1 MKIINI
7 NINNNFYIITLIALV
22 SYSITINHNLLALY
36 GIKDNPNFNKDNF
49 DDFNNN
55 DLFKKIGDMEKKCKM
70 LDNDINMLKTKNQ
83 DYKLK
88 IEINKIYIKI
98 LYALIF
104 IFLLIIFVVIIIK
117 FYFQFHKKK
126 SISKFYNL
134 REKFDDEPIRER
146 KKFIIN

>member
-1 MKIINI
+1 MEIVNIIH
-7 NINNNFYIITLIALV
+7 NFYIIVFITLI
-22 SYSITINHNLLALY
+22 SYSNTTNPVALNEL
-36 GIKDNPNFNKDNF
+36 KDNPNFNRDDF
-49 DDFNNN
+49 DDFLEN
-55 DLFKKIGDMEKKCKM
+55 MEKKCKM
-70 LDNDINMLKTKNQ
+70 LDNNINMLKTKIEDN
-83 DYKLK
+83 KLK